1 MARADLL
8 MSQNA
13 RPLIVI
19 PGDDPPQCQG
29 SPQIDRLEPYGD
41 VRLYETPPADGDETV
56 ARAQGATA
64 IINSRSRVKWPADVL
79 RRLPDLRM
87 ITVCGIGTDA
97 IDLDECRER
106 GIVVSNIPGKT
117 APVVAEHA
125 FGMMFAAAK
134 QAAYQTQKMKA
145 GVWHKF
151 DAIFL
156 RDKTVGVIGAGNIGA
171 EMARLCRSIGMDV
184 IAWTFHPSEER
195 GRSLGVRF
203 VELDELLST
212 ADVVTIH
219 LQETPESRH
228 LIGARELGL
237 MKQGSILV
245 NVARGS
251 IVDTEALVEAL
262 DSGRLA
268 GAALDVFEEEPLP
281 ADHPLLGCEHV
292 VLTPHVADMT
302 PEGIEL
308 LNEGVVDNV
317 IAFFEGRPQYVVT

>member
-1 MARADLL
+1 

-29 SPQIDRLEPYGD
+29 SAQLDRLKPYGD
-41 VRLYETPPADGDETV
+41 VRLFDTQPANDADAV
-56 ARAQGATA
+56 ARVQGATA
-64 IINSRSRVKWPADVL
+64 IINSRSQVKWPADVL
-79 RRLPDLRM
+79 RQLPDLKM

-125 FGMMFAAAK
+125 FGLMFAAAK
-134 QAAYQTQKMKA
+134 QATYQTEKMKA

-156 RDKTVGVIGAGNIGA
+156 RDKTIGILGAGSIGA
-171 EMARLCRSIGMDV
+171 EMARLCRAIGMDV
-184 IAWTFHPSEER
+184 VAWTFHPSEER

-203 VELDELLST
+203 VELDELLSVS
-212 ADVVTIH
+212 DVITIH
-219 LQETPESRH
+219 LKETPDTQH
-228 LIGARELGL
+228 LIGAREIGL
-237 MKQGSILV
+237 MKPGSLFV
-245 NVARGS
+245 NVARGA
-251 IVDTEALVEAL
+251 IVDTQALVKAL
-262 DSGRLA
+262 NSGHIA
-268 GAALDVFEEEPLP
+268 GAALDVFEQEPLP
-281 ADHPLLGCEHV
+281 ADHPLLRCEHV

-317 IAFFEGRPQYVVT
+317 IAFFEGRPQNVVN